1 MLSFSL
7 VNGGLSMPE
16 LDLIIKNGS
25 IVTAADTYKAD
36 VGVKDGKIA
45 IIGSDLSP
53 GTDAKVVDAK
63 GKYVFPGGIDV
74 HVHLQLP
81 FSGTISADDF
91 ENGTKAA
98 ACGGVTTV
106 LDFAIQTKGHPIME
120 AVEARRAEADPNVC
134 IDYGLHA
141 AITDWNPQTQAEI
154 KKIIDYGIPTFK
166 MFMIYK
172 NEGWM
177 ADDGMLF
184 SALEETAKF
193 GGHIGVHAESVDVLD
208 MLIERYAK
216 EKEKWGAY
224 GHTLSRPCYTEEEAV
239 VRAIKWAEATGG
251 QLYIVHMSTGEA
263 TDAVHAAR
271 TKGVN
276 VYAETCPQYLLL
288 DDDVFKG
295 ENGHLYATC
304 PQIKKPHDSERL
316 WKGLANGDVQIIATD
331 TCTFNTKQKAAWN
344 GDFRKIPFGMPGVET
359 MVPLMYTEG
368 VGKRGFTVNQLV
380 SLVSTNP
387 AKLFGMYPE
396 KGTISIGSD
405 ADLVVFD
412 PDKKVTIKAENL
424 QTNCDWSP
432 FEGWK
437 LVGYPSTTISRGT
450 VVAEDGKFVG
460 EVGYGRFLK
469 RKPFGKL

>member
-1 MLSFSL
+1 M
-7 VNGGLSMPE
+7 VK
-16 LDLIIKNGS
+16 LDLIIKNGK
-25 IVTAADTYKAD
+25 IVTVSDTYSAD
-36 VGVKDGKIA
+36 IGVSKGKIVA
-45 IIGSDLSP
+45 IAQNLPNNG
-53 GTDAKVVDAK
+53 AEMVDAK

-106 LDFAIQTKGHPIME
+106 LDFAIQTKGSSIME
-120 AVEARRAEADPNVC
+120 AVEARRAEADPKVC
-134 IDYGLHA
+134 VDYGLHA
-141 AITDWNPQTQAEI
+141 AITDWNDQTQKEI

-184 SALEETAKF
+184 NALEETSKL

-224 GHTLSRPCYTEEEAV
+224 GHALSRPCYTEEEAII
-239 VRAIKWAEATGG
+239 RAIKWAEATGG
-251 QLYIVHMSTGEA
+251 QLYIVHMSTGEG
-263 TDAVHAAR
+263 TDAVHLAKQR
-271 TKGVN
+271 GVR
-276 VYAETCPQYLLL
+276 VFAETCPQYLLL
-288 DDDVFKG
+288 DDEVFKG

-316 WKGLANGDVQIIATD
+316 WQGLMNGDVQIVATD
-331 TCTFNTKQKAAWN
+331 TCTFTTEQKAAWN
-344 GDFRKIPFGMPGVET
+344 GDFTKIPFGMPGVET

-380 SLVSTNP
+380 ALVSTNP

-396 KGTISIGSD
+396 KGTIVIGSD
-405 ADLVVFD
+405 ADVVFD
-412 PDKKVTIKAENL
+412 PEKKVTIRAENL

-437 LVGYPSTTISRGT
+437 LVGYPAVTISRGK

-460 EVGYGRFLK
+460 EVRHGKFLK
-469 RKPFGKL
+469 RKAFGKL

>member
-1 MLSFSL
+1 MT
-7 VNGGLSMPE
+7 E
-16 LDLIIKNGS
+16 LDLIIKNS
-25 IVTAADTYKAD
+25 KIVTASDTYVAD
-36 VGVKDGKIA
+36 VGVKDGKIDTLGA
-45 IIGSDLSP
+45 NLNPESNTQVI
-53 GTDAKVVDAK
+53 DAK
-63 GKYVFPGGIDV
+63 GKYVFPGCIDV

-106 LDFAIQTKGHPIME
+106 LDFAIQTKGKSIME

-134 IDYGLHA
+134 VDYGLHA
-141 AITDWNPQTQAEI
+141 AITDWNEITQAEI
-154 KKIIDYGIPTFK
+154 KKVIDYGIPTFK

-184 SALEETAKF
+184 SALEETAKL

-224 GHTLSRPCYTEEEAV
+224 GHTLSRPSYTESEAI
-239 VRAIKWAEATGG
+239 VRAIKWAEVTGG
-251 QLYIVHMSTGEA
+251 QLYIVHMSTGEG
-263 TDAVHAAR
+263 TDAVAAAR
-271 TKGVN
+271 ERGVN

-288 DDDVFKG
+288 DDEVFKG

-304 PQIKKPHDSERL
+304 PQIKKPRDSERL
-316 WKGLANGDVQIIATD
+316 WKGLADGDVQIIATD
-331 TCTFNTKQKAAWN
+331 TCTFDTKQKAAWN

-368 VGKRGFTVNQLV
+368 VGKRGFSVNQLV

-387 AKLFGMYPE
+387 AKLFGMYPK
-396 KGTISIGSD
+396 KGTIAIGSD
-405 ADLVVFD
+405 ADIVVFD
-412 PDKKVTIKAENL
+412 PEKKVTLKAENL

-432 FEGWK
+432 FEGWN
-437 LVGYPSTTISRGT
+437 LLGYPAVTISKGK

-460 EVGYGRFLK
+460 EVGHGAFLK
-469 RKPFGKL
+469 RAPYGKL

>member
-1 MLSFSL
+1 MVSSL
-7 VNGGLSMPE
+7 IVFRGPTMTE
-16 LDLIIKNGS
+16 LDLIVKNGEV
-25 IVTAADTYKAD
+25 VTTSDTYHAD
-36 VGVKDGKIA
+36 VGVKDGKITT
-45 IIGSDLSP
+45 IGTNLNPDSD
-53 GTDAKVVDAK
+53 TKVIDAK

-106 LDFAIQTKGHPIME
+106 LDFAIQTKGQSIME

-134 IDYGLHA
+134 VDYGLHA

-154 KKIIDYGIPTFK
+154 KKVIEYGIPTFK

-184 SALEETAKF
+184 NALEETAKL

-208 MLIERYAK
+208 MLIERYGK

-224 GHTLSRPCYTEEEAV
+224 GHALSRPCYTEEEAII
-239 VRAIKWAEATGG
+239 RAIQWAEATGG
-251 QLYIVHMSTGEA
+251 QLYIVHMSTGEG
-263 TDAVHAAR
+263 TDAVAAAR
-271 TKGVN
+271 DRGVN

-288 DDDVFKG
+288 DDEVFKG

-316 WKGLANGDVQIIATD
+316 WKGLAKGEVQIVATD
-331 TCTFNTKQKAAWN
+331 TCTFDTKQKAAWN

-359 MVPLMYTEG
+359 MIPLMYTEG
-368 VGKRGFTVNQLV
+368 VGKRDFTVNQLV

-396 KGTISIGSD
+396 KGTIAIGSD

-412 PDKKVTIKAENL
+412 PEKKVTIKAANL

-437 LVGYPSTTISRGT
+437 LTGYPAITISKGKI
-450 VVAEDGKFVG
+450 VAEDGKFEG
-460 EVGYGRFLK
+460 EVGHGEFLK

>member
-1 MLSFSL
+1 MT
-7 VNGGLSMPE
+7 E
-16 LDLIIKNGS
+16 LDIIIKNGNV
-25 IVTAADTYKAD
+25 VTASDTYVAD
-36 VGVKDGKIA
+36 IGVKDGKIET
-45 IIGSDLSP
+45 IGANLNAGQESQ
-53 GTDAKVVDAK
+53 VIDAK

-81 FSGTISADDF
+81 FSGTISKDDF

-106 LDFAIQTKGHPIME
+106 LDFAIQTKGKSIME
-120 AVEARRAEADPNVC
+120 AVEARRAEADSKVC
-134 IDYGLHA
+134 VDYGLHA
-141 AITDWNPQTQAEI
+141 AITDWNETTRAEI
-154 KKIIDYGIPTFK
+154 KKVIDYGIPTFK

-184 SALEETAKF
+184 SALEETAKL
-193 GGHIGVHAESVDVLD
+193 GGHVGVHAESVDVLD
-208 MLIERYAK
+208 LLIERYAK

-224 GHTLSRPCYTEEEAV
+224 GHTLSRPSYTESEAII
-239 VRAIKWAEATGG
+239 RAIKWAEVTGG
-251 QLYIVHMSTGEA
+251 QLYIVHMSTGEG
-263 TDAVHAAR
+263 TDAVAAAR
-271 TKGVN
+271 EHGVN
-276 VYAETCPQYLLL
+276 VYAETCPEYLLL
-288 DDDVFKG
+288 DDEIFKDK
-295 ENGHLYATC
+295 NGHLYATC

-316 WKGLANGDVQIIATD
+316 WKGLADGDVQIIATD
-331 TCTFNTKQKAAWN
+331 TCTFDTKQKAAWN

-368 VGKRGFTVNQLV
+368 VGKRGFSVNQLV

-387 AKLFGMYPE
+387 AKLFGMYPK
-396 KGTISIGSD
+396 KGSIAIGSD

-412 PDKKVTIKAENL
+412 PDKKVTLKAENL

-432 FEGWK
+432 FEGWN
-437 LVGYPSTTISRGT
+437 LIGYPAVTISKGK

-460 EVGYGRFLK
+460 EVGHGAFLK
-469 RKPFGKL
+469 RAPYGKL

>member
-1 MLSFSL
+1 MGEIPISL
-7 VNGGLSMPE
+7 GGLAMPE
-16 LDLIIKNGS
+16 FDLIIKDGN
-25 IVTAADTYKAD
+25 IVTASDTYTAD
-36 VGVKDGKIA
+36 IGVLDGTINTIA
-45 IIGSDLSP
+45 KNLEP
-53 GTDAKVVDAK
+53 GASTKVIEAK

-81 FSGTISADDF
+81 FSGTVSADDF

-106 LDFAIQTKGHPIME
+106 LDFAIQQKGHSIMD
-120 AVEARRAEADPNVC
+120 AITARRAEADPKVC

-141 AITDWNPQTQAEI
+141 AITDWNPTTQAEI
-154 KKIIDYGIPTFK
+154 KQVIDYGIPTFK

-184 SALEETAKF
+184 SALEETAKY
-193 GGHIGVHAESVDVLD
+193 GGQIGVHAESVFVLD

-224 GHTLSRPCYTEEEAV
+224 GHTLSRPCYTEEEAIL
-239 VRAIKWAEATGG
+239 RAIKWAEVTGG
-251 QLYIVHMSTGEA
+251 KLYIVHMSTGEG
-263 TDAVHAAR
+263 TDAVHAAKER
-271 TKGVN
+271 GVN
-276 VYAETCPQYLLL
+276 VHAETCPQYLLL
-288 DDDVFKG
+288 DDEVFKRKD
-295 ENGHLYATC
+295 GHLYATC

-316 WKGLANGDVQIIATD
+316 WKGLQNGDVQVVATD

-344 GDFRKIPFGMPGVET
+344 GDFRKIPFGLPGVET

-368 VGKRGFTVNQLV
+368 VGKHGLTVNQLI

-387 AKLFGMYPE
+387 AKLFGMYPR
-396 KGTISIGSD
+396 KGTIAIGSD

-412 PDKKVTIKAENL
+412 PEKKVTLKAENL

-432 FEGWK
+432 FEDWK
-437 LVGYPSTTISRGT
+437 LVGYPSTTLSRGKI
-450 VVAEDGKFVG
+450 VAEDGKFVG
-460 EVGYGRFLK
+460 EVGYGKFLK
-469 RKPFGKL
+469 REPFGKI

>member
-1 MLSFSL
+1 MAEPD
-7 VNGGLSMPE
+7 V
-16 LDLIIKNGS
+16 IVKNGKV
-25 IVTAADTYKAD
+25 VTASDTSSADI
-36 VGVKDGKIA
+36 GVHDGKIVSLGQNLIA
-45 IIGSDLSP
+45 
-53 GTDAKVVDAK
+53 GTDTQVIDAK

-74 HVHLQLP
+74 HVHFQLP

-106 LDFAIQTKGHPIME
+106 LDFAIQSKGSSIME
-120 AVEARRAEADPNVC
+120 AVEARRAEADPKVC

-141 AITDWNPQTQAEI
+141 AITDWNADTQAEI
-154 KKIIDYGIPTFK
+154 KQIIDYGIPTFK

-184 SALEETAKF
+184 NALEETAKL
-193 GGHIGVHAESVDVLD
+193 GGHIGVHAESVDILD
-208 MLIERYAK
+208 MLVERYAQ

-224 GHTLSRPCYTEEEAV
+224 AHALSRPCYTEEEAII
-239 VRAIKWAEATGG
+239 RAIKWAEVTGG
-251 QLYIVHMSTGEA
+251 QLYVVHMSTGEGA
-263 TDAVHAAR
+263 EAVHAAKQR
-271 TKGVN
+271 GVR

-288 DDDVFKG
+288 DDEVFKG

-304 PQIKKPHDSERL
+304 PQIKKPHDNERL
-316 WKGLANGDVQIIATD
+316 WQGLLSGDVQIVATD
-331 TCTFNTKQKAAWN
+331 TCTFTTEQKAAWN

-368 VGKRGFTVNQLV
+368 VGKRGFSVNQLV
-380 SLVSTNP
+380 ALVSTNP
-387 AKLFGMYPE
+387 AKLFGMYPD
-396 KGTISIGSD
+396 KGTIAVGSD

-412 PDKKVTIKAENL
+412 PKKKVTIRAANL
-424 QTNCDWSP
+424 QTNCDWNP

-437 LVGYPSTTISRGT
+437 LEGYPSTTISRGK
-450 VVAEDGKFVG
+450 VVVDNGKFVG
-460 EVGYGRFLK
+460 DVGHGKFLK
-469 RKPFGKL
+469 RMPFGRI

>member
-1 MLSFSL
+1 MVKLTL
-7 VNGGLSMPE
+7 VYGGLPMSE
-16 LDLIIKNGS
+16 LDLIVKNGS
-25 IVTAADTYKAD
+25 VVSAVDTYKAD
-36 VGVKDGKIA
+36 VGVKDGKITML
-45 IIGSDLSP
+45 GLDLSP
-53 GTDAKVVDAK
+53 GSSTQVVDAK
-63 GKYVFPGGIDV
+63 GMYVFPGGIDV

-106 LDFAIQTKGHPIME
+106 IDFAIQTKGHPIMK

-134 IDYGLHA
+134 VDYGLHA

-172 NEGWM
+172 IEGWM

-184 SALEETAKF
+184 SALEETAKL

-208 MLIERYAK
+208 LLIERYAQ

-224 GHTLSRPCYTEEEAV
+224 GHTLSRPCYTEEEAII
-239 VRAIKWAEATGG
+239 RAIKWAEVTGG
-251 QLYIVHMSTGEA
+251 QLYIVHMSTGEGA
-263 TDAVHAAR
+263 DAVNAAR
-271 TKGVN
+271 RKGVN

-288 DDDVFKG
+288 DDEVFKG

-304 PQIKKPHDSERL
+304 PQVKKPHDSERL
-316 WKGLANGDVQIIATD
+316 WEGLKNGDVQIIATD
-331 TCTFNTKQKAAWN
+331 TCTFDTKQKAAWK

-380 SLVSTNP
+380 ALVSTNP

-396 KGTISIGSD
+396 KGTIAIGSD

-412 PDKKVTIKAENL
+412 PHKKVTIKAENL

-437 LVGYPSTTISRGT
+437 LVGYPATTISRGT
-450 VVAEDGKFVG
+450 IVAENGKFVG
-460 EVGYGRFLK
+460 EVGHGRFLK
-469 RKPFGKL
+469 RKPYGKL